1 MSSYSELIKNFE
13 RIRAYM
19 REFYVYGF
27 KSRDDYSKKS
37 ARSYDDERRRIESW
51 LGDHM
56 SFVRTSEGK
65 NVFISIDSRN
75 IRHNPF
81 YNAWKAKSFTDGD
94 VTLHFILFDILH
106 EPSIKKTIAE
116 ILEEIDTKY
125 LAGFES
131 PMMFDE
137 STVRKKLK
145 EYCDPRIKLFG
156 VEIPGLEDVE
166 PLFTQKD
173 YHVYDKY
180 SDGDPFEDE
189 EYIRQFRVILEAM
202 RKGTQIKFEM
212 TNRFGKPMFI
222 RCHPV
227 RLEYSEKDDKFRLVT
242 AGWRSV
248 STVNLA
254 KIRACVHYTG
264 EKPLDNEVREK
275 LYDIIT
281 LKVTDERNA
290 LERVMLHFAHFEKQA
305 EKLDKN
311 TYLLKIKYAHD
322 DEPEMVIRI
331 LSFGPLVEV
340 IGSENFKKLVI
351 EKLKKQK
358 SCGLK

>member
-1 MSSYSELIKNFE
+1 MIFSELYS
-13 RIRAYM
+13 AY
-19 REFYVYGF
+19 
-27 KSRDDYSKKS
+27 
-37 ARSYDDERRRIESW
+37 
-51 LGDHM
+51 
-56 SFVRTSEGK
+56 
-65 NVFISIDSRN
+65 
-75 IRHNPF
+75 
-81 YNAWKAKSFTDGD
+81 YNAIA
-94 VTLHFILFDILH
+94 
-106 EPSIKKTIAE
+106 SIIAE
-116 ILEEIDTKY
+116 VIEGEHSEKELQKVVSERAFGESVLTIMPSFKTEKWQLVHPDMTTALEHKPTMPLTTLQKQW
-125 LAGFES
+125 
-131 PMMFDE
+131 
-137 STVRKKLK
+137 LK
-145 EYCDPRIKLFG
+145 AITLDPRIKLFG

-166 PLFTQKD
+166 PLFTQED

-254 KIRACVHYTG
+254 KMRACVHYTG

-275 LYDIIT
+275 LYDVIT

-290 LERVMLHFAHFEKQA
+290 LERVMLHFAHFEKQV

-358 SCGLK
+358 NCGLK

>member
-1 MSSYSELIKNFE
+1 MIFSELYSAYYNAIASIIAAVIEGEHSEKELQKVVSE
-13 RIRAYM
+13 RAFGESVLTIM
-19 REFYVYGF
+19 PSF
-27 KSRDDYSKKS
+27 KSEKWQLVHPDLTTALEHKPTMPLTTLQKQ
-37 ARSYDDERRRIESW
+37 W
-51 LGDHM
+51 L
-56 SFVRTSEGK
+56 
-65 NVFISIDSRN
+65 
-75 IRHNPF
+75 
-81 YNAWKAKSFTDGD
+81 KAI
-94 VTLHFILFDILH
+94 TL
-106 EPSIKKTIAE
+106 
-116 ILEEIDTKY
+116 
-125 LAGFES
+125 
-131 PMMFDE
+131 
-137 STVRKKLK
+137 
-145 EYCDPRIKLFG
+145 DPRIKLFG

-166 PLFTQKD
+166 PLFTQED

-202 RKGTQIKFEM
+202 RNGTQIKFEM

-351 EKLKKQK
+351 EKLTKQK
-358 SCGLK
+358 NCGLK

>member
-1 MSSYSELIKNFE
+1 MIFSELYSAYYNAIASIIAEVIEGEHSEKELQKVVSE
-13 RIRAYM
+13 RAFGESVLTIM
-19 REFYVYGF
+19 PSF
-27 KSRDDYSKKS
+27 KSEKWQLVHPDMTTALEHKPTMPLTTLQKQ
-37 ARSYDDERRRIESW
+37 W
-51 LGDHM
+51 L
-56 SFVRTSEGK
+56 
-65 NVFISIDSRN
+65 
-75 IRHNPF
+75 
-81 YNAWKAKSFTDGD
+81 KAI
-94 VTLHFILFDILH
+94 TL
-106 EPSIKKTIAE
+106 
-116 ILEEIDTKY
+116 
-125 LAGFES
+125 
-131 PMMFDE
+131 
-137 STVRKKLK
+137 
-145 EYCDPRIKLFG
+145 DPRIKLFG

>member
-1 MSSYSELIKNFE
+1 MIFSELYSAYYNAIASIIAEVIEGEHSEKELQKVVSE
-13 RIRAYM
+13 RAFGESVLTIM
-19 REFYVYGF
+19 PSF
-27 KSRDDYSKKS
+27 KSEKWQLVHPDMTTALEHKPTMPLTTLQKQ
-37 ARSYDDERRRIESW
+37 W
-51 LGDHM
+51 L
-56 SFVRTSEGK
+56 
-65 NVFISIDSRN
+65 
-75 IRHNPF
+75 
-81 YNAWKAKSFTDGD
+81 KAI
-94 VTLHFILFDILH
+94 TL
-106 EPSIKKTIAE
+106 
-116 ILEEIDTKY
+116 
-125 LAGFES
+125 
-131 PMMFDE
+131 
-137 STVRKKLK
+137 
-145 EYCDPRIKLFG
+145 DPRIKLFG
-156 VEIPGLEDVE
+156 VEIPGLEGVE
-166 PLFTQKD
+166 PLFTQED

-189 EYIRQFRVILEAM
+189 EYIRQFRIILEAM

-254 KIRACVHYTG
+254 KIRSCAHYTG
-264 EKPLDNEVREK
+264 EKPLDNEEREK
-275 LYDIIT
+275 QYDIIT

-358 SCGLK
+358 NCGLK

>member
-1 MSSYSELIKNFE
+1 MIFSELYSAYYNAIASIIAEVIEGEHSEKELQKVVAE
-13 RIRAYM
+13 RAFGESVLTIM
-19 REFYVYGF
+19 PSF
-27 KSRDDYSKKS
+27 KSEKWQLVHPDLTTALEHKPTMPLTTLQKQ
-37 ARSYDDERRRIESW
+37 W
-51 LGDHM
+51 L
-56 SFVRTSEGK
+56 
-65 NVFISIDSRN
+65 
-75 IRHNPF
+75 
-81 YNAWKAKSFTDGD
+81 KAI
-94 VTLHFILFDILH
+94 TL
-106 EPSIKKTIAE
+106 
-116 ILEEIDTKY
+116 
-125 LAGFES
+125 
-131 PMMFDE
+131 
-137 STVRKKLK
+137 
-145 EYCDPRIKLFG
+145 DPRMKLFG
-156 VEIPGLEDVE
+156 VEIPGLEGVE
-166 PLFTQKD
+166 PLFTQED
-173 YHVYDKY
+173 YHVYDNY

-264 EKPLDNEVREK
+264 EKPLDNEEREK
-275 LYDIIT
+275 QYDIIT

-340 IGSENFKKLVI
+340 MGSENFKKLVI

-358 SCGLK
+358 NCGLK

>member
-1 MSSYSELIKNFE
+1 MIFSELYS
-13 RIRAYM
+13 AYYNAIAAIIAEVIEGEHSEKELQRVVSECAFGESVLTIM
-19 REFYVYGF
+19 PSF
-27 KSRDDYSKKS
+27 KSEKWQLVRPDMTTALEHRPTMPLTTLQKQ
-37 ARSYDDERRRIESW
+37 W
-51 LGDHM
+51 L
-56 SFVRTSEGK
+56 
-65 NVFISIDSRN
+65 
-75 IRHNPF
+75 
-81 YNAWKAKSFTDGD
+81 KAI
-94 VTLHFILFDILH
+94 TL
-106 EPSIKKTIAE
+106 
-116 ILEEIDTKY
+116 
-125 LAGFES
+125 
-131 PMMFDE
+131 
-137 STVRKKLK
+137 
-145 EYCDPRIKLFG
+145 DPRIKLFG

-166 PLFTQKD
+166 PLFTQDD

-180 SDGDPFEDE
+180 SDGDPYDDE

-264 EKPLDNEVREK
+264 EKPLDNEEREK
-275 LYDIIT
+275 QYDTIT

-305 EKLDKN
+305 EKLDRN

-340 IGSENFKKLVI
+340 IDSESFKKLVI

-358 SCGLK
+358 NCGLK

>member
-1 MSSYSELIKNFE
+1 MIFSELYSAYYNAIASIIAEVIEGEHSEKELQKVVAE
-13 RIRAYM
+13 RAFGESVLTIM
-19 REFYVYGF
+19 PSF
-27 KSRDDYSKKS
+27 KSEKWQLVHPDLTTALEHKPTMPLTTLQKQ
-37 ARSYDDERRRIESW
+37 W
-51 LGDHM
+51 L
-56 SFVRTSEGK
+56 
-65 NVFISIDSRN
+65 
-75 IRHNPF
+75 
-81 YNAWKAKSFTDGD
+81 KAI
-94 VTLHFILFDILH
+94 TL
-106 EPSIKKTIAE
+106 
-116 ILEEIDTKY
+116 
-125 LAGFES
+125 
-131 PMMFDE
+131 
-137 STVRKKLK
+137 
-145 EYCDPRIKLFG
+145 DPRMKLFG
-156 VEIPGLEDVE
+156 VEIPGLEGVE
-166 PLFTQKD
+166 PLFTQED

-264 EKPLDNEVREK
+264 EKPLDNEEREK
-275 LYDIIT
+275 QYDIIT

-358 SCGLK
+358 NCGLK

>member
-1 MSSYSELIKNFE
+1 MIFSELYSAYYNAIASIIAEVIEGEHSEKELQKVVAE
-13 RIRAYM
+13 RAFGESVLTIM
-19 REFYVYGF
+19 PSF
-27 KSRDDYSKKS
+27 KSEKWQLVHPDMTTALEHTPTMPLTTLQKQ
-37 ARSYDDERRRIESW
+37 W
-51 LGDHM
+51 L
-56 SFVRTSEGK
+56 
-65 NVFISIDSRN
+65 
-75 IRHNPF
+75 
-81 YNAWKAKSFTDGD
+81 KAIT
-94 VTLHFILFDILH
+94 H
-106 EPSIKKTIAE
+106 
-116 ILEEIDTKY
+116 
-125 LAGFES
+125 
-131 PMMFDE
+131 
-137 STVRKKLK
+137 
-145 EYCDPRIKLFG
+145 DPRIKLFG
-156 VEIPGLEDVE
+156 VEISGLEDVE
-166 PLFTQKD
+166 PLFTQED

-202 RKGTQIKFEM
+202 RQGTQIKFEM

-264 EKPLDNEVREK
+264 EKPLDNEEREK
-275 LYDIIT
+275 QYDIIT

-322 DEPEMVIRI
+322 DEPEIVIRI

-340 IGSENFKKLVI
+340 MGSENFKKLVI

-358 SCGLK
+358 NCGLK